1 MAEAATLPCPDC
13 GAPLVLKEGKHG
25 KFYGCSRFRWTGCGG
40 SHSAH
45 QSTGKPMG
53 VPAKQEVKEARKA
66 AHRAFDE
73 LWTTGR
79 MSRKQ
84 AYAWMQKVM
93 QMTKR
98 EAHIARFDLA
108 QCARLIDEVQRLRKL
123 RPVE

>member
-1 MAEAATLPCPDC
+1 MTPALPCPEC
-13 GAPLVLKEGKHG
+13 GAPLVLKEGRFG
-25 KFYGCSRFRWTGCGG
+25 KFYGCSQWRYTGCRG

-45 QSTGKPMG
+45 QATGKPMG
-53 VPAKQEVKEARKA
+53 TPAKAEVKAARMR

-84 AYAWMQKVM
+84 AYTWLQKVM

-98 EAHIARFDLA
+98 EAHVARMDLA
-108 QCARLIDEVQRLRKL
+108 QCERVILEVERLGKR
-123 RPVE
+123 RPPA